1 MAALNAAALSGP
13 VDEPLELV
21 AMPPAQSE
29 EFSGIEVGSFLAKK
43 GFEAPLDIRA
53 LPRRKAI
60 AARGN
65 PVIAERPKHPTLPSG
80 QGSPV

>member
-1 MAALNAAALSGP
+1 MNAPALGGP
-13 VDEPLELV
+13 VDEALELV

-29 EFSGIEVGSFLAKK
+29 EFSGIEVSGFLAKK
-43 GFEAPLDIRA
+43 GFQSPLDIRA

-65 PVIAERPKHPTLPSG
+65 PVIAERPNHPTLPSG
-80 QGSPV
+80 QGSLV